1 MDTKYIAIVNTN
13 GDSNDFIS
21 HLNNNGKHNGYTFVD
36 KNAMTKMFFAKS
48 KLEKIIVI
56 GNDNAKNIIIAEQIK
71 RNAYPTPIFVFGTQ
85 NEQHPL
91 SQNKPNTTK
100 YNSDEYKERL
110 IKDVLSTKGY
120 DMQKKSPQ
128 NI

>member
-13 GDSNDFIS
+13 GDSKDFIN
-21 HLNNNGKHNGYTFVD
+21 HLNSNGHYNGYTFVD
-36 KNAMTKMFFAKS
+36 KDAMTKMFFAKS

-56 GNDNAKNIIIAEQIK
+56 GNDNAKNIITAEKAK
-71 RNAYPTPIFVFGTQ
+71 RNTHTTPIFVFGTQ
-85 NEQHPL
+85 IEQHPL

-100 YNSDEYKERL
+100 YNSYTYKEKL
-110 IKDVLSTKGY
+110 IKDVLSTIRY
-120 DMQKKSPQ
+120 DMQKESQQ